1 MQITKVEATS
11 HVVPVTVPL
20 LAEPVRWR
28 VVFVRVQTDDGL
40 TGYGVTGGTQRSATV
55 GLINRE
61 AGPMVIGKSPLETER
76 LWHELF
82 RGRKEPVGGVA
93 HDAI

>member
-1 MQITKVEATS
+1 MQITKVAATA
-11 HVVPVTVPL
+11 HIVPVTVPL

-28 VVFVRVQTDDGL
+28 VVLVRVETDDGL

-61 AGPMVIGKSPLETER
+61 AGPMLIGE
-76 LWHELF
+76 
-82 RGRKEPVGGVA
+82 
-93 HDAI
+93 